1 MLRKDTDMRRS
12 AVSLLN
18 EEGGQGLVEYS
29 LILSLIVIALIAV
42 VTIVGENEF
51 ALYQDSISKLP

>member
-18 EEGGQGLVEYS
+18 EEGGQGLVEYY